1 MYIYICVLN
10 LNFFC
15 LYTLYKANFLNHLIK
30 TIKYNKKYPEV
41 LVIKSKYK

>member
-1 MYIYICVLN
+1 MYIYICFLN
-10 LNFFC
+10 LNF

-41 LVIKSKYK
+41 LVI